1 LDLACGHGYHAQVVA
16 GHVAGVVGYDWTKH
30 FIEYGQK
37 WAADRGVTNARFIIG
52 DMRELAFDAE
62 FDAVYNYFTSRGYY
76 DDETNFDILKR
87 VCCSLK
93 SGGRFLL
100 EFIARDVLM
109 RRFKDRDWSELDDGT
124 AAR

>member
-1 LDLACGHGYHAQVVA
+1 M
-16 GHVAGVVGYDWTKH
+16 
-30 FIEYGQK
+30 
-37 WAADRGVTNARFIIG
+37 TNARFIIG

-62 FDAVYNYFTSRGYY
+62 FDAVYNYSTSWGYY

-87 VCCSLK
+87 VYRTLR